1 MNKEDVEFAKEYVGY
16 INSLKESGE
25 DIIRYTKTID
35 EKAPKLMGK
44 DELSEHVKDAVA
56 DQIIDN
62 FLQSKPKSSL

>member
-25 DIIRYTKTID
+25 DVSKYTKTTD
-35 EKAPKLMGK
+35 EKASELMGK
-44 DELSEHVKDAVA
+44 DELSEDEKDEVA